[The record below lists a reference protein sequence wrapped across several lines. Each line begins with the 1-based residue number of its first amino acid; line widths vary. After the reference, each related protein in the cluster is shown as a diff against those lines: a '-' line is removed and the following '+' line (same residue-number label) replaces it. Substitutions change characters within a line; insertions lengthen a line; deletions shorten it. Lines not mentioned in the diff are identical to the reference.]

1 MHVVEV
7 FYENLVWWDSHSDW
21 VSRKYL
27 NVNILSQPAIDSTVC
42 PDTGHL
48 KRLAVQVYII
58 RLPKEETDQS
68 ILRLNSDS
76 PWVDIFCR

>member
-1 MHVVEV
+1 M
-7 FYENLVWWDSHSDW
+7 
-21 VSRKYL
+21 
-27 NVNILSQPAIDSTVC
+27 SQPAIDSTVC
-42 PDTGHL
+42 PDTGHF